1 MREQLNKALETLVWI
16 ATVFFI
22 CCSCYVGAMII
33 RYTGMIPG
41 AGGNMSGILGG
52 FLTIVFGVTMSFVFA
67 GICFQIMDIRKFTK
81 HAALSLQRG
90 VRG

>member
-1 MREQLNKALETLVWI
+1 MREQLNNAMETLVWI
-16 ATVFFI
+16 ATGFFI
-22 CCSCYVGAMII
+22 VSSLYAGAMII
-33 RYTGMIPG
+33 QFSAVFPG
-41 AGGNMSGILGG
+41 GGNLSGIIGG

-90 VRG
+90 R